1 MPLSV
6 AALFS
11 LVLTSSAPANRR
23 HAGRAAALL
32 RRLMKVP
39 ELAFERALGMSPAAL
54 AEYAKRPQRLT
65 LLYRRRRLDS
75 LNPYSISFSDQSPME
90 GRANKCR
97 GAFCDGCD
105 RPGLVGISRRDR
117 GPIALGLYTAEGWA
131 PAREG
136 GSDRLRAADHD
147 RGVPRQESRF
157 RLRARDVDGFK
168 DHRSS

>member
-1 MPLSV
+1 VPRDV
-6 AALFS
+6 RARRVFAANIAS
-11 LVLTSSAPANRR
+11 E
-23 HAGRAAALL
+23 G
-32 RRLMKVP
+32 RLM
-39 ELAFERALGMSPAAL
+39 S
-54 AEYAKRPQRLT
+54 
-65 LLYRRRRLDS
+65 LDS
-75 LNPYSISFSDQSPME
+75 LNPCSISFSDQIPME

-157 RLRARDVDGFK
+157 RLRARDAGAGRAVRKVDQRVRSGCNARGRFK
-168 DHRSS
+168 MLIGDMIPASLAWRCSR